1 MALLWE
7 TFFKK
12 LLKFYNA
19 IDKDI
24 IRRNFSYASYDELFT

>member
-1 MALLWE
+1 MRLLWE

-24 IRRNFSYASYDELFT
+24 IRRNFLHAFYDELFT

>member
-12 LLKFYNA
+12 LLKFYDS

-24 IRRNFSYASYDELFT
+24 IRRIFSYVPYSKLLT